1 MCGQPASRPES
12 LPELNGRRGRTD
24 RERKIAAL
32 ATRQHGVIARRQ
44 LLAAGLTRGAIQGR
58 IETGR
63 LHVIH
68 KGVYAAGHQ
77 RLDQRARW
85 LAAVLVYGE
94 GALLSHRSAA
104 ALWGL
109 VRPHRSSI
117 EVLSNSGRS
126 KEGMVVHK
134 GRVGPSD
141 RAMVDGI
148 PVTSVARTLFDL
160 AEVVDQQTHER
171 AFEEADRLRIL
182 ELGAVEDVCS
192 RNPGR
197 RALTPVRRLI
207 AAAREPVT
215 TRSPLE
221 DGFIVFCERQGLP
234 QPVTNATIAG
244 LEVDALWPHEKL
256 IVELDGFSFHHHR
269 AAFERDRARDA
280 VLQAAGYRVIR
291 ITHQRLNREPS
302 LLARQIRHLLSRK

>member
-1 MCGQPASRPES
+1 ME
-12 LPELNGRRGRTD
+12 
-24 RERKIAAL
+24 REQAMVAL
-32 ATRQHGVIARRQ
+32 ADRQHGTVARRQ
-44 LLAAGLTRGAIQGR
+44 LLAMGLSGR
-58 IETGR
+58 MIDLRIDTGR
-63 LHVIH
+63 LHLLH
-68 KGVYAAGHQ
+68 RGVYAVGRGKVSRRGH
-77 RLDQRARW
+77 W
-85 LAAVLVYGE
+85 MAAVLACGDE
-94 GALLSHRSAA
+94 ALLSHRSAA

-109 VRPHRSSI
+109 MRSNRLPI
-117 EVLSNSGRS
+117 EVSAQSGRRRR
-126 KEGMVVHK
+126 GIVVHE
-134 GRVGPSD
+134 GRLDRND
-141 RAMVDGI
+141 RAVVDGI

-171 AFEEADRLRIL
+171 AFEEADRLRLL
-182 ELGAVEDVCS
+182 EIRAVEDVCS

-197 RALTPVRRLI
+197 RALRPVRRLI

-221 DGFIVFCERQGLP
+221 DRFVVFCEKQGLP

-256 IVELDGFSFHHHR
+256 IAELDGFSFHHHR

-291 ITHQRLNREPS
+291 ITHRRLDREPS
-302 LLARQIRHLLSRK
+302 PLAGQIRHLLSAE